1 MVKSNY
7 HGLEGA
13 FFFSFFFLISKTS
26 TGQVLE
32 EFGGVSGS
40 ARQCLRHEEG
50 DRATI
55 DNTSV

>member
-13 FFFSFFFLISKTS
+13 FFLSFFFQLARQAQAK
-26 TGQVLE
+26 
-32 EFGGVSGS
+32 FGGIWGVSGS